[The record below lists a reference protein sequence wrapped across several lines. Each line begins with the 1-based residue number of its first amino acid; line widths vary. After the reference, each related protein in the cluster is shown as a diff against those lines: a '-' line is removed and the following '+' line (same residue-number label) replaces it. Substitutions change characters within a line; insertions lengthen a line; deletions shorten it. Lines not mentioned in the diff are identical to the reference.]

1 MPRITKGEER
11 RYQEEQHLWPQLPQN
26 DRNEQT
32 SVSIYLDK
40 KYLFSNLVDL
50 LGELMKLMVLGFNK
64 QMRFMILEKDITVD
78 IGC

>member
-1 MPRITKGEER
+1 M
-11 RYQEEQHLWPQLPQN
+11 N
-26 DRNEQT
+26 F
-32 SVSIYLDK
+32 YLDK

-50 LGELMKLMVLGFNK
+50 LGELMKLIVRGFNK

>member
-1 MPRITKGEER
+1 M
-11 RYQEEQHLWPQLPQN
+11 N
-26 DRNEQT
+26 F
-32 SVSIYLDK
+32 YLDK

>member
-1 MPRITKGEER
+1 M
-11 RYQEEQHLWPQLPQN
+11 PQN

-32 SVSIYLDK
+32 SVSFYLDK
-40 KYLFSNLVDL
+40 KYLFSDLVDL
-50 LGELMKLMVLGFNK
+50 LGELVKLMVLGFNK

>member
-1 MPRITKGEER
+1 MPRITKREER
-11 RYQEEQHLWPQLPQN
+11 RYQEEQHQLPQN

-32 SVSIYLDK
+32 SVSFYLDK

-50 LGELMKLMVLGFNK
+50 FGELMKLMVLGFNK